1 MVYLY
6 VGPFLSKAPTAAAT
20 RHPRVSAGTVTT
32 MTARTVG
39 GLVGFLGLVRDR
51 IAVADAAQFDETS
64 LRVDG
69 KQRWTQ

>member
-1 MVYLY
+1 
-6 VGPFLSKAPTAAAT
+6 
-20 RHPRVSAGTVTT
+20 VSAGTVTT